1 MTTPDHLPGAERRA
15 GDMTALVTCRQ
26 LARVYGRGTNA
37 LVAVHEVTC
46 ELRLGDQVAI
56 TGPSG
61 SGKTTLLHL
70 LAGLDHPTA
79 GRISW
84 PAFGDRPRGRIGVV
98 FQGPSLLPP
107 LNVAEN
113 VALPLIIAGLG
124 DAEAKERALA
134 ALAAIGLADLAGSL
148 PEELSGGQA
157 QRVAVARVLAAEPRL
172 IIADEPTAQLDSG
185 HARRVVDL
193 LTEVAYRLDAALVIA
208 THDPLVAARLPKT
221 WTMSDG
227 ALAC

>member
-1 MTTPDHLPGAERRA
+1 MTAELKDRTA
-15 GDMTALVTCRQ
+15 DTTALVTCQ
-26 LARVYGRGTNA
+26 GLARSYGKGANA
-37 LVAVHEVTC
+37 LVAVHSVTC
-46 ELRLGDQVAI
+46 ELRPGQQIAV

-70 LAGLDHPTA
+70 LAGLDRPTV
-79 GRISW
+79 GRIAW
-84 PAFGDRPRGRIGVV
+84 PALDDCPRGRVGVV

-113 VALPLIIAGLG
+113 VALPLIIAGVE
-124 DAEAKERALA
+124 DAVAKEQALIALA
-134 ALAAIGLADLAGSL
+134 TIGLADLAGSL

-172 IIADEPTAQLDSG
+172 IIADEPTAQLDSDL
-185 HARRVVDL
+185 ALRVVDL
-193 LTEVAYRLDAALVIA
+193 LTGVATRLEAALVVA
-208 THDPLVAARLPKT
+208 THDPLVAARLPAT

-227 ALAC
+227 ALTC

>member
-1 MTTPDHLPGAERRA
+1 MTPPDRLPGAEGRA
-15 GDMTALVTCRQ
+15 RDVTALVTCRQ

-46 ELRLGDQVAI
+46 ALRPGDQVAVM
-56 TGPSG
+56 GPSG

-70 LAGLDHPTA
+70 LAGLDRPTA
-79 GRISW
+79 GRIGW
-84 PAFGDRPRGRIGVV
+84 PVFDDRPRGRIGVV

-113 VALPLIIAGLG
+113 VALPLFIAGLG
-124 DAEAKERALA
+124 DTEARQRALT

-172 IIADEPTAQLDSG
+172 IIADEPTAQLDSD
-185 HARRVVDL
+185 HALRVIDL
-193 LTEVAYRLDAALVIA
+193 LAQVAYRLDAGLVIA
-208 THDPLVAARLPKT
+208 THDPLVAARLPTT

>member
-1 MTTPDHLPGAERRA
+1 MTAELKDRTA
-15 GDMTALVTCRQ
+15 DTTALVTCQ
-26 LARVYGRGTNA
+26 GLARSYGKGSNA
-37 LVAVHEVTC
+37 LVAVHSITC
-46 ELRLGDQVAI
+46 ELRPGQQIAV

-70 LAGLDHPTA
+70 LAGLDRPTA
-79 GRISW
+79 GRIAW
-84 PAFGDRPRGRIGVV
+84 PALDDRPRGRVGVV

-113 VALPLIIAGLG
+113 VALPLIIAGVE
-124 DAEAKERALA
+124 DAVAKERALI
-134 ALAAIGLADLAGSL
+134 ALATIGLADLAGSL

-172 IIADEPTAQLDSG
+172 IIADEPTAQLDSDL
-185 HARRVVDL
+185 AIRVVDL
-193 LTEVAYRLDAALVIA
+193 LTGVATRLEAALVVA
-208 THDPLVAARLPKT
+208 THDPLVAARLPAT

-227 ALAC
+227 ALTC

>member
-1 MTTPDHLPGAERRA
+1 MTVEPKEQAAE
-15 GDMTALVTCRQ
+15 MTALVTCQGLSRS
-26 LARVYGRGTNA
+26 YGKGANA
-37 LVAVHEVTC
+37 LVAVHGITC
-46 ELRLGDQVAI
+46 ELRPGQQVAV

-70 LAGLDHPTA
+70 LAGLDRPTT
-79 GRISW
+79 GRIAW
-84 PAFGDRPRGRIGVV
+84 PGLDDHPRGRVGVV

-107 LNVAEN
+107 LNIAEN
-113 VALPLIIAGLG
+113 VALPLIIAGVG
-124 DAEAKERALA
+124 DAEAKERALI
-134 ALAAIGLADLAGSL
+134 ALATIGLAGLAGSL

-172 IIADEPTAQLDSG
+172 IIADEPTAQLDSDL
-185 HARRVVDL
+185 ARQVVDL

-208 THDPLVAARLPKT
+208 THDQRVAARLPTT

-227 ALAC
+227 ALTC

>member
-1 MTTPDHLPGAERRA
+1 MTVEVKDRA
-15 GDMTALVTCRQ
+15 AGMTALVTCQ
-26 LARVYGRGTNA
+26 GLARSYGKGANA
-37 LVAVHEVTC
+37 LVAVHSVTC
-46 ELRLGDQVAI
+46 ELRPGDQVAI

-70 LAGLDHPTA
+70 LAGLDRPTA

-84 PAFGDRPRGRIGVV
+84 PALDDRLRGRIGVV

-107 LNVAEN
+107 LNVVEN
-113 VALPLIIAGLG
+113 VALPLLIAGLG
-124 DAEAKERALA
+124 DAEARERALA
-134 ALAAIGLADLAGSL
+134 ALAATGLAGLAAAL

-172 IIADEPTAQLDSG
+172 IIADEPTAQLDSD

-193 LTEVAYRLDAALVIA
+193 LSEVAFRLDAALVIA
-208 THDPLVAARLPKT
+208 THDPLVAARLPRT

-227 ALAC
+227 DLTC